1 MSVYNV
7 RYIVLVQ
14 EVTIWSHARGRT
26 WSTLQTR
33 TAGLHLGHY
42 PKADQWEVKREL
54 SWATWNPSHDFLSSV
69 KLKPTLDFSCIH
81 LPVWNIIWKWSIHL
95 SICQRVPFSQVTM
108 ILINNMNVAPLILRV
123 DITLS
128 DYPRALG
135 LCSCNLKSGLH
146 CLISPTKR
154 RKREHPCGIMA
165 YTPTVSTL
173 ILWAPFSLM
182 STLSEGWRAGLG
194 GWEEQSTMR

>member
-1 MSVYNV
+1 MCDTLFLFKKWQSGL
-7 RYIVLVQ
+7 IQ
-14 EVTIWSHARGRT
+14 EEGLGPLCRQEPQVFILDTTPR
-26 WSTLQTR
+26 QTSEKSS
-33 TAGLHLGHY
+33 GNYLEQ
-42 PKADQWEVKREL
+42 PEIP
-54 SWATWNPSHDFLSSV
+54 ATDFLSSV

-165 YTPTVSTL
+165 YTPTVFTL

-182 STLSEGWRAGLG
+182 NTLSEGWRAGLG